1 MDNFILLQNMLFD
14 CIKNGVY
21 EYPEAEWSGI
31 SDEAKD
37 LINHLLVKDASQR
50 YSAEMVLNH
59 PWIVGGGPATPLET
73 PSVIRR

>member
-1 MDNFILLQNMLFD
+1 MLFD

-21 EYPEAEWSGI
+21 EYPEKEWSGI
-31 SDEAKD
+31 SYEAKD

-59 PWIVGGGPATPLET
+59 PWVAGGGPATLLDT

>member
-1 MDNFILLQNMLFD
+1 MLFD
-14 CIKNGVY
+14 SIKNGVY
-21 EYPEAEWSGI
+21 EYPEKEWSSI

-50 YSAEMVLNH
+50 YSSEMVLNH
-59 PWIVGGGPATPLET
+59 PWVSGGGSATLLDT